1 MRILCIHA
9 DKFSYETKERTKFA
23 EDVPDAQKKVEVKE
37 VLVVFSSVEKDDEG
51 DLMAVAKNATAA
63 VMEIV
68 QKVGTK
74 NVVLYPYAHL
84 SSELA
89 SPKDAIAGI
98 KLFEEALKAQGI
110 TVIRSPFGWYKA
122 FELVCKGHPLSEL
135 SREISIQSDGSKT
148 REDVVAGITSQY
160 LVLTPNGEEFY
171 FDPTDPK
178 TLAVLDQ
185 FPGVKTYVMAE
196 EVKSGTKSKEPP
208 SIKAM
213 QRLELVDYEE
223 ASDSGH
229 FRFYP
234 KGTLIFNLLRDW
246 VRTIAI
252 DRLKCIQIETPI
264 LYDWSREDIRGQ
276 TLSFHERHYTV
287 ETPEKKRFVLRFAG
301 DFGLFRMFSDA
312 TLSYRHL
319 PIKVYEF
326 SKSFRF
332 EQRGELTGLKRVR
345 GFHMPDIH
353 SFAKDI
359 QEGWSEFGDIYRA
372 YTDFSNGTGIDYMIA
387 FRIEKAFYDKYKQ
400 ELVRLLKYSK
410 MPALIQTLS
419 ERKHYWAVKLEFNG
433 LDSVGGACQL
443 STDQLDVEDA
453 ERYGI
458 TYAAEDGTKKGC
470 IIAHSS
476 IGSIERWIYQILE
489 HALKKEKPTLPLWL
503 APTQVRI
510 IPVSNDFIEDCENLV
525 NKIKG
530 RVDVDDRDMSLGKK
544 IREAEHEWVNIILV
558 YGEKEAKS
566 GSLALRIRSGSKEV
580 EQKEMRLDDL
590 NEFIAWNTK
599 GYPYRGLALPVRLS
613 KRPIFRGG

>member
-9 DKFSYETKERTKFA
+9 DRFSYETKERTKFA
-23 EDVPDAQKKVEVKE
+23 EDVPEAKKKAEVKE
-37 VLVVFSSVEKDDEG
+37 ALVVFTSVEKDDEP
-51 DLMAVAKNATAA
+51 DLKAVAANAADSI
-63 VMEIV
+63 MELV
-68 QKVGTK
+68 EKLGTK
-74 NVVLYPYAHL
+74 KVVLYPYAHL

-89 SPKDAIAGI
+89 SPKDAQQGVA
-98 KLFEEALKAQGI
+98 LLEEALKAKGI
-110 TVIRSPFGWYKA
+110 EVLRSPFGWYKA

-135 SREISIQSDGSKT
+135 SREIHIQADESKT
-148 REDVVAGITSQY
+148 REDVVSGIVSKY
-160 LVLTPNGEEFY
+160 LVLTPEGEEIP
-171 FDPTDPK
+171 FDPEDPK
-178 TLAVLDQ
+178 SLAVLDK
-185 FPGVKTYVMAE
+185 FPGIKTYVYAE
-196 EVKSGTKSKEPP
+196 EIKGGKSKEPP

-234 KGTLIFNLLRDW
+234 KGTLVFNLLKDW
-246 VRTIAI
+246 VRIIAI
-252 DRLKCIQIETPI
+252 DRLKCMQIETPI
-264 LYDWSREDIRGQ
+264 LYDWARADIRGQ

-287 ETPEKKRFVLRFAG
+287 DTPEKKRFVLRFAG

-359 QEGWSEFGDIYRA
+359 QEGWDEFGDIYRA
-372 YTDFSNGTGIDYMIA
+372 YTDFSDGTGVDYMIA

-400 ELVRLLKYSK
+400 ELVKLLKYSK
-410 MPALIQTLS
+410 KPALINTLS

-458 TYAAEDGTKKGC
+458 MFTAEDGTKKGC

-489 HALKKEKPTLPLWL
+489 HALKKEKPVLPLWL

-510 IPVSNDFIEDCENLV
+510 IPVSDNHIKDCEGLV
-525 NKIKG
+525 EKIKG
-530 RVDVDDRDMSLGKK
+530 RVDLDDRGMSLGKK
-544 IREAEHEWVNIILV
+544 IRDAEQEWVNLIIV
-558 YGEKEAKS
+558 YGDKEAQS
-566 GSLALRIRSGSKEV
+566 GSLPVRVRTGSKDV
-580 EQKEMRLDDL
+580 GQAEMKLDQL
-590 NEFIAWNTK
+590 NNYIAENTK
-599 GYPYRGLALPVRLS
+599 GYPYRGLAMPVRLS
-613 KRPIFRGG
+613 KRPIFRGK

>member
-23 EDVPDAQKKVEVKE
+23 EEIPDAKKKAEVKE
-37 VLVVFSSVEKDDEG
+37 ALVVFTSVEKDDSA
-51 DLMAVAKNATAA
+51 DLKAVAANAAA
-63 VMEIV
+63 SIDELIG
-68 QKVGTK
+68 KLGTK
-74 NVVLYPYAHL
+74 TVMLYPYAHL

-89 SPKDAIAGI
+89 SPKDALQCLVLI
-98 KLFEEALKAQGI
+98 EEALKSKGLAV
-110 TVIRSPFGWYKA
+110 TRSPFGWYKA

-135 SREISIQSDGSKT
+135 SREIHIQADESKT
-148 REDVVAGITSQY
+148 REDVVAGIESKY
-160 LVLTPNGEEFY
+160 LILTPDGEEFA
-171 FDPTDPK
+171 FDPSDPK
-178 TLAVLDQ
+178 SLAILDK
-185 FPGVKTYVMAE
+185 FPAIKTYVIAE
-196 EVKSGTKSKEPP
+196 ELKGGTNKEPP

-246 VRTIAI
+246 VRMIAI
-252 DRLKCIQIETPI
+252 DRLKCVQIETPI
-264 LYDWSREDIRGQ
+264 LYDWARPDIRGQ

-287 ETPEKKRFVLRFAG
+287 DTPEKKKFVLRFAG

-359 QEGWSEFGDIYRA
+359 QEGWEEFGDIYRA
-372 YTDFSNGTGIDYMIA
+372 YTDFSDGTGIDYMIA
-387 FRIEKAFYDKYKQ
+387 FRIEKAFYDQYKQ

-410 MPALIQTLS
+410 KPALINTLS
-419 ERKHYWAVKLEFNG
+419 QRKHYWAVKLEFNG

-489 HALKKEKPTLPLWL
+489 HALKKEKPVLPLWL
-503 APTQVRI
+503 TPTQVRI
-510 IPVSNDFIEDCENLV
+510 IPVSDDFVEDCENLV
-525 NKIKG
+525 EKIKG

-544 IREAEHEWVNIILV
+544 IREAEREWINLIAV
-558 YGEKEAKS
+558 YGEKESKS
-566 GSLALRIRSGSKEV
+566 GNLALRVRTGGKEL
-580 EQKEMRLDDL
+580 EQKDMSLEAL
-590 NEFIAWNTK
+590 NSYIADNTK
-599 GYPYRGLALPVRLS
+599 GYPYRGLALPVKLS

>member
-9 DKFSYETKERTKFA
+9 DRFSYETKERTKFA
-23 EDVPDAQKKVEVKE
+23 EDTTPDKKKAAVTEA
-37 VLVVFSSVEKDDEG
+37 LVVFTSVERADEP
-51 DLMAVAKNATAA
+51 DLKAVASKAA
-63 VMEIV
+63 DSILELAG
-68 QKVGTK
+68 KLGTK
-74 NVVLYPYAHL
+74 KVVLYPYAHL

-89 SPKDAIAGI
+89 SPEDAQKGV
-98 KLFEEALKAQGI
+98 KLLEEALVDKGLD
-110 TVIRSPFGWYKA
+110 VVRSPFGWYKS

-135 SREISIQSDGSKT
+135 SREIRIDAEEAKT
-148 REDVVAGITSQY
+148 REDVVAGITSQF
-160 LVLTPNGEEFY
+160 LVLTEEGEEIF
-171 FDPTDPK
+171 FDPADPK
-178 TLAVLDQ
+178 TLGFLDK
-185 FPGVKTYVMAE
+185 FPGIKTYVYAE
-196 EVKSGTKSKEPP
+196 EVKGKASKEPP

-234 KGTLIFNLLRDW
+234 KGTLVFNLLKDW
-246 VRTIAI
+246 VRIIAV
-252 DRLKCIQIETPI
+252 DRLKCLQIETPI
-264 LYDWSREDIRGQ
+264 LYDWARPDIKGQ

-287 ETPEKKRFVLRFAG
+287 DTPEKKRFVLRFAG

-319 PIKVYEF
+319 PVKVYEF

-332 EQRGELTGLKRVR
+332 EQRGELAGLKRVR

-353 SFAKDI
+353 SFARDI

-372 YTDFSNGTGIDYMIA
+372 YTDFSDGTGVDYMIA

-400 ELVRLLKYSK
+400 ELVKLLKYSK
-410 MPALIQTLS
+410 KPAMIQTLS
-419 ERKHYWAVKLEFNG
+419 VRKHYWAVKLEFNG

-458 TYAAEDGTKKGC
+458 LYTAEDGSKKGC

-510 IPVSNDFIEDCENLV
+510 IPVSDKFMKDCEGLV
-525 NKIKG
+525 DKIKG
-530 RVDVDDRDMSLGKK
+530 RADLDERDISLGKK
-544 IREAEHEWVNIILV
+544 IRDAEREWVNLIIV
-558 YGEKEAKS
+558 YGEKEVAS
-566 GSLALRIRSGSKEV
+566 GKLAARIRTGSKDV
-580 EQKEMRLDDL
+580 EQKDL
-590 NEFIAWNTK
+590 TMEELNNYIADNTK
-599 GYPYRGLALPVRLS
+599 GYPFRGLAMPVKLS

>member
-9 DKFSYETKERTKFA
+9 DRFSYETKERTKFA
-23 EDVPDAQKKVEVKE
+23 EDTTPDKKKAEVAE
-37 VLVVFSSVEKDDEG
+37 ALVVFTSVERVDEP
-51 DLMAVAKNATAA
+51 DLKAVASKAA
-63 VMEIV
+63 DSILELSG
-68 QKVGTK
+68 KLGTK
-74 NVVLYPYAHL
+74 KVVLYPYAHL

-89 SPKDAIAGI
+89 NPKEAQEGIALLE
-98 KLFEEALKAQGI
+98 KALVDKGLE
-110 TVIRSPFGWYKA
+110 VIRSPFGWYKS
-122 FELVCKGHPLSEL
+122 FELKCKGHPLSEL
-135 SREISIQSDGSKT
+135 SREIRIDAEESKT
-148 REDVVAGITSQY
+148 REDVVAGITSQF
-160 LVLTPNGEEFY
+160 LVLTENGEEIF
-171 FDPTDPK
+171 FDPADPK
-178 TLAVLDQ
+178 TLGFLDK
-185 FPGVKTYVMAE
+185 FPDIKTYVFAE
-196 EVKSGTKSKEPP
+196 EVKGKASKEPP

-234 KGTLIFNLLRDW
+234 KGTLIFNLLKDW
-246 VRTIAI
+246 VRIIAV
-252 DRLKCIQIETPI
+252 DRLKCLQIETPI
-264 LYDWSREDIRGQ
+264 LYDWAREDIKGQ

-287 ETPEKKRFVLRFAG
+287 DTPEKKRFVLRFAG

-319 PIKVYEF
+319 PVKVYEF

-353 SFAKDI
+353 SFARDI
-359 QEGWSEFGDIYRA
+359 KEGWEEFGDIYRA
-372 YTDFSNGTGIDYMIA
+372 YTDFSDGTGVEYMIA
-387 FRIEKAFYDKYKQ
+387 FRIEKAFYDKYKE
-400 ELVRLLKYSK
+400 ELVKLLKYSK
-410 MPALIQTLS
+410 KPAMIQTLS
-419 ERKHYWAVKLEFNG
+419 VRKHYWAVKLEFNG

-458 TYAAEDGTKKGC
+458 LYTAEDGSKKGC

-510 IPVSNDFIEDCENLV
+510 IPVSDKFMKDCEGLV
-525 NKIKG
+525 DKVKG
-530 RVDVDDRDMSLGKK
+530 RADLDERGISLGKK
-544 IREAEHEWVNIILV
+544 IRDAEREWVNLIIV
-558 YGEKEAKS
+558 YGEKEVAS
-566 GSLALRIRSGSKEV
+566 GKLAVRIRTGSKDV
-580 EQKEMRLDDL
+580 EQKDL
-590 NEFIAWNTK
+590 TMEELNKYISDNTK
-599 GYPYRGLALPVRLS
+599 GYPFRGLAMPVKLS